1 MIGNTHLVSN
11 PLGYVFTGEHTTFND
26 SAVIEI

>member
-11 PLGYVFTGEHTTFND
+11 PLGYVFAGEHATFND